1 MFNKY
6 NFRTRYSMLEV
17 LNEKLGG
24 PDFPGKKFFGNKDPS
39 FVAKRKVE
47 LERYL
52 NKVARARKP
61 EFLKFVKQIKDSDF
75 NLSLNKSFSIE

>member
-1 MFNKY
+1 
-6 NFRTRYSMLEV
+6 MLEV

-24 PDFPGKKFFGNKDPS
+24 REFPGKKFFGNKNSS
-39 FVAKRKVE
+39 FVEKRKVE
-47 LERYL
+47 LQHYL
-52 NKVARARKP
+52 NKMARGKKP